1 MMAFALKTHGVC
13 KRFGGV
19 PAITN
24 ISLCV
29 GEGERRLILG
39 PNGAGKTTFFNLIS
53 GDLSCD
59 SGSIEING
67 IEVAHLGAHQRAR
80 LGVGR
85 TYQILTLFGRDTLL
99 RNVAIAALGKSRRRW
114 NPFIAFR
121 DDDEF
126 HGKALD
132 CLRVVG
138 LDRCADAPLAT
149 CSYGEK
155 RRLELAMA
163 LAQEPKLLL
172 LDEPLAGLSR
182 MERHQVCA
190 LLAEISRS
198 VSIVMIE
205 HDMDAALTFAE
216 RVSVLQHGRLIVD
229 GTREEVVADPKTR
242 EVYLGH

>member
-1 MMAFALKTHGVC
+1 MVIV
-13 KRFGGV
+13 GGSSV
-19 PAITN
+19 
-24 ISLCV
+24 L
-29 GEGERRLILG
+29 LG
-39 PNGAGKTTFFNLIS
+39 PLCGAVIVL
-53 GDLSCD
+53 
-59 SGSIEING
+59 
-67 IEVAHLGAHQRAR
+67 A
-80 LGVGR
+80 
-85 TYQILTLFGRDTLL
+85 LTLVASSYTEHWVGLLGLLFLIVVLFMPDGVLPSVTRMLYALYGRLFRPKGASTSVL
-99 RNVAIAALGKSRRRW
+99 RNVAIAALGKSQRRW
-114 NPFIAFR
+114 NPFVALR

-126 HGKALD
+126 HSKALNYL
-132 CLRVVG
+132 CLVG

-190 LLAEISRS
+190 LLGEIPRS

-242 EVYLGH
+242 EVYLGR